1 MIFEYEAAIGIE
13 VHVELKTKTKAFC
26 SCSAKYGG
34 APNTNCCPI
43 CLGMPG
49 TLPVLNKRAFELAVI
64 ACLSVGCEISPCS
77 HFDRKNYFYPDL
89 PKGYQITQNET
100 PLGKGGYVDIFCGGF
115 EKRIGISRIH
125 FEEDAGK
132 LIHKPDSGVT
142 YIDYN
147 RCGVPLIEIVSEPDM
162 KNAAEAKAYLTE
174 LKRIL
179 LFAGVSDCR
188 MNEGSMRCDLNVS
201 VKRKGE
207 HALGTRCEIKNI
219 NSINYAGRA
228 IDAEIERQSNLID
241 SGGYVKTETRRYNE
255 DTGKTERMRDK
266 ESAAEYRFIREPD
279 LPAVLINEHDIER
292 LTKELGRSPACR
304 IDMYIK
310 KWSISRSDAEL
321 ICTCPEYADY
331 YEDAANKTDY
341 PQIAANL
348 FIGGILPG
356 LSDSTPEIP
365 PEWLAE
371 TADLFGSG
379 KLSSSN
385 AKRLI
390 YLQLSEK
397 KPPRELMAKYGLEK
411 ITDEAAIKS
420 MIEDA
425 VIKRPSAVQDIVRGK
440 NQAKKVIIGEVM
452 KISNG
457 KADPVIVV
465 KEVDLYFEKYG
476 R

>member
-1 MIFEYEAAIGIE
+1 M
-13 VHVELKTKTKAFC
+13 
-26 SCSAKYGG
+26 
-34 APNTNCCPI
+34 
-43 CLGMPG
+43 
-49 TLPVLNKRAFELAVI
+49 
-64 ACLSVGCEISPCS
+64 
-77 HFDRKNYFYPDL
+77 
-89 PKGYQITQNET
+89 
-100 PLGKGGYVDIFCGGF
+100 
-115 EKRIGISRIH
+115 
-125 FEEDAGK
+125 
-132 LIHKPDSGVT
+132 
-142 YIDYN
+142 
-147 RCGVPLIEIVSEPDM
+147 
-162 KNAAEAKAYLTE
+162 
-174 LKRIL
+174 
-179 LFAGVSDCR
+179 
-188 MNEGSMRCDLNVS
+188 
-201 VKRKGE
+201 
-207 HALGTRCEIKNI
+207 
-219 NSINYAGRA
+219 
-228 IDAEIERQSNLID
+228 
-241 SGGYVKTETRRYNE
+241 
-255 DTGKTERMRDK
+255 
-266 ESAAEYRFIREPD
+266 
-279 LPAVLINEHDIER
+279 
-292 LTKELGRSPACR
+292 
-304 IDMYIK
+304 
-310 KWSISRSDAEL
+310 
-321 ICTCPEYADY
+321 
-331 YEDAANKTDY
+331 
-341 PQIAANL
+341 